1 MIIEGDAKKLAIIKA
16 RFRSFGLKFTSIST
30 NAEESESTPKADS
43 DKPKAEGKKRGP
55 KPKQK

>member
-16 RFRSFGLKFTSIST
+16 RFRSFGLTFSNIT
-30 NAEESESTPKADS
+30 NRASDTEGELPKVS
-43 DKPKAEGKKRGP
+43 GKKRGP